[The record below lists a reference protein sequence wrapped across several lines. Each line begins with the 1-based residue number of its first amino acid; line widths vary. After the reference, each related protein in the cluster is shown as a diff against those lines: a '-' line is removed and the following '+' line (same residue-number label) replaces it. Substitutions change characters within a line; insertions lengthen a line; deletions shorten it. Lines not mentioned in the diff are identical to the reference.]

1 MYERSNI
8 RRMTGYVPGE
18 QPCAPAIK
26 LNTNEN
32 PLAPSNAVMQAL
44 SDITPAMLQRYPDPR
59 AAKLRGAIA
68 NYHRCDVEQVIAT
81 NGSDE
86 LLRLAITTFAAPG
99 HAIGVV
105 EPGYNLYGVLA
116 SIQDCPVARAV
127 LEDDWQLPA
136 DLAERWNKAGARL
149 ALLANPQAPSG
160 LLIPSGTIARLA
172 AEFQGVLL
180 VDEAYVDFMDPVHA
194 HNLVSLLDYHPNL
207 LLVRTLSKGHSLA
220 GLRLGYGLGAA
231 SLVDPMLTKVR
242 DSYNVDAI
250 AQHVATVAFGDVE
263 TTRKSWE
270 FVRGERQRLSDALRG
285 RGFHVFPSEANFV
298 LTRVPESL
306 GPASGLCEAL
316 AAEHIHVRWFDQA
329 RLDACLRITIGTTLE
344 NDGLLRAID
353 RIAKD
358 AAAPALNDNETR
370 GNAKI
375 PG

>member
-18 QPCAPAIK
+18 QPRGPAIK

-32 PLAPSNAVMQAL
+32 PLTPSDALMKAL
-44 SDITPAMLQRYPDPR
+44 SDITPTMLQRYPDPS

-68 NYHRCDVEQVIAT
+68 DYHGCDVDQVIAT

-86 LLRLAITTFAAPG
+86 LLRLAITTFAAPE

-127 LEDDWQLPA
+127 LEDDWQVPA
-136 DLAERWNKAGARL
+136 DIAERWNKAGARL
-149 ALLANPQAPSG
+149 ALLANPHAPSG

-172 AEFQGVLL
+172 AEFQGALL
-180 VDEAYVDFMDPVHA
+180 VDEAYVDFADPVHA
-194 HNLVSLLDYHPNL
+194 HNLVSLIDYHPNL

-220 GLRLGYGLGAA
+220 GLRLGYGLGRA
-231 SLVDPMLTKVR
+231 SLVGPMLTKVR

-250 AQHVATVAFGDVE
+250 AQHVATIAFGDVE
-263 TTRKSWE
+263 TTRKSWT
-270 FVRGERQRLSDALRG
+270 FVRSERQRLSEALRG

-298 LTRVPESL
+298 LVRVPECL
-306 GPASGLCEAL
+306 GRASGLYEAL
-316 AAEHIHVRWFDQA
+316 AAGHIHVRWFDQA
-329 RLDACLRITIGTTLE
+329 RLDACLRITIGTTTE
-344 NDGLLRAID
+344 NDCLLRAID
-353 RIAKD
+353 QFTEG
-358 AAAPALNDNETR
+358 AAANALNDNETTQNATIR
-370 GNAKI
+370 G
-375 PG
+375 